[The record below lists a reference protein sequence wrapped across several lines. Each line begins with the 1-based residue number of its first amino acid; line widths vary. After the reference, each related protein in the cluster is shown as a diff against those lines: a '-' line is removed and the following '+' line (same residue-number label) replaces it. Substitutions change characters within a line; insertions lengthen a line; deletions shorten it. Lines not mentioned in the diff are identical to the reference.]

1 MADEHAKKHVP
12 SVGGYAGVH
21 DEDEHR
27 GAPEWL
33 ISFADMVMLMMGFF
47 VILFAL
53 NVQPKGG
60 EAGGGGEQDEG
71 VAAQPQEIDP
81 SLVEAIRRA
90 FHSPLNPSDPR
101 DADVLRA
108 LRERGEGDASV
119 VGVNGN
125 EQRMRSPRDIEYYG
139 GGVDVPFE
147 YRSSSFSS
155 DGLRIIEEFARKHDG
170 HRYVIEI
177 RGHASQPEAFNRP
190 EDGMDLGW
198 SRAKAVYSQLIEDG
212 ISADRLRIVSAG
224 VSEPR
229 NARVGMPTRAQDDQ
243 RAEVLL
249 RRDPADRGG

>member
-1 MADEHAKKHVP
+1 MSEEFPKKHVP
-12 SVGGYAGVH
+12 HVGGHTGVH
-21 DEDEHR
+21 DDDEHR

-60 EAGGGGEQDEG
+60 EAGGGGEEAEG
-71 VAAQPQEIDP
+71 VATQPQEIDP

-108 LRERGEGDASV
+108 LRERGEGDASE
-119 VGVNGN
+119 VGVDG
-125 EQRMRSPRDIEYYG
+125 EEHRMRSPRDIEYYR
-139 GGVDVPFE
+139 GGVDVPFA
-147 YRSSSFSS
+147 YRTSEFSN
-155 DGLRIIEEFARKHDG
+155 DALRIIKEFAHEHDG

-190 EDGMDLGW
+190 EEGMELGW

-212 ISADRLRIVSAG
+212 ISPDRLRIVSAG

-229 NARVGMPTRAQDDQ
+229 IARVGMRTRAEDDQ

>member
-1 MADEHAKKHVP
+1 MADEHTRKPVSLPQQHAT
-12 SVGGYAGVH
+12 H
-21 DEDEHR
+21 DEDEHQ

-60 EAGGGGEQDEG
+60 EAGGGGEENQG
-71 VAAQPQEIDP
+71 VATQPQEIDP

-108 LRERGEGDASV
+108 LRERGEGDASD
-119 VGVNGN
+119 VGVSG
-125 EQRMRSPRDIEYYG
+125 EEHRMRSPRDIEYYG
-139 GGVDVPFE
+139 GGVDVPFG
-147 YRSSSFSS
+147 YRSGALSPE
-155 DGLRIIEEFARKHDG
+155 GRAIINEFAREHDG

-198 SRAKAVYSQLIEDG
+198 SRAKAVYSQLVEDG
-212 ISADRLRIVSAG
+212 ISAGRLRIVSAG
-224 VSEPR
+224 VTEPR
-229 NARVGMPTRAQDDQ
+229 AARVGMRTRAEDDQ

-249 RRDPADRGG
+249 RRDPAARSN

>member
-1 MADEHAKKHVP
+1 MDIPSVHDDDEHQ
-12 SVGGYAGVH
+12 
-21 DEDEHR
+21 
-27 GAPEWL
+27 GAPEWM

-60 EAGGGGEQDEG
+60 EAGGGGEEAEG
-71 VAAQPQEIDP
+71 VAMQPQEIDP

-101 DADVLRA
+101 DADVLNA
-108 LRERGEGDASV
+108 LRERGEGDASD
-119 VGVNGN
+119 VGVHGV
-125 EQRMRSPRDIEYYG
+125 EHRMRSPRDIEYYG

-147 YRSSSFSS
+147 YRTSAVSHEALKMI
-155 DGLRIIEEFARKHDG
+155 GEFAREHDG

-177 RGHASQPEAFNRP
+177 RGHSSQPEAFNRP
-190 EDGMDLGW
+190 EEGMDLGW
-198 SRAKAVYSQLIEDG
+198 SRAKAVYTQLIEDG
-212 ISADRLRIVSAG
+212 ISSDRLRVVSAG

-229 NARVGMPTRAQDDQ
+229 AARVGMRTRAEDDQ